1 MLCVFR
7 VVKVLHF
14 SYHMN
19 IVKLVR
25 RYKEKIV
32 ILDII
37 LMLMS
42 FSKAMYYSASDI
54 KISEL
59 RPLQQEMIV
68 MTDTVQKKYPEI
80 VQWCQDQSVFASTAD
95 DDAYHF
101 KFRQISSSP
110 YVIYGKG
117 NVELLHQNILAVV

>member
-14 SYHMN
+14 SYYMN

-68 MTDTVQKKYPEI
+68 MTDTVQKKYHEI

-95 DDAYHF
+95 DDTYHF